1 MTDLRSWKNVRV
13 FGCSGVR
20 RTGKNGRPPGS
31 AEAEFGGR
39 GSEANLNGLTCREVI
54 LEYLSDYLDA
64 SLSPDIVEELER
76 HLAACK
82 PCAAYLNTYRRTREL
97 TGRAAPTAMPEE
109 MKAHLR
115 QFLLELVAKG

>member
-1 MTDLRSWKNVRV
+1 MS
-13 FGCSGVR
+13 
-20 RTGKNGRPPGS
+20 
-31 AEAEFGGR
+31 
-39 GSEANLNGLTCREVI
+39 GLTCREFI